1 MGQALLQ
8 FGRLCVAEPCA
19 GSVTCFSPQLFQL
32 LTRGLPR
39 AHKANRDGACVRERS
54 HKQLRPMTLEDQFA
68 LWLEPSRRRLYSE
81 SFIDRWDEDRQVELE
96 IEQQIEEWSSY
107 CI

>member
-1 MGQALLQ
+1 
-8 FGRLCVAEPCA
+8 
-19 GSVTCFSPQLFQL
+19 
-32 LTRGLPR
+32 
-39 AHKANRDGACVRERS
+39 
-54 HKQLRPMTLEDQFA
+54 MTLEDQFA

-96 IEQQIEEWSSY
+96 IEQPAEEWSSY

>member
-1 MGQALLQ
+1 MQRSSADWLTRYSPELLW
-8 FGRLCVAEPCA
+8 
-19 GSVTCFSPQLFQL
+19 L
-32 LTRGLPR
+32 LTNVEPANQKLRG
-39 AHKANRDGACVRERS
+39 DGAGVRERS

-96 IEQQIEEWSSY
+96 IEQQVEEWSSY